1 MTEEAK
7 SFLNKERY
15 DINDLRT
22 IMKMLR
28 SKDGC
33 PWDIEQ
39 THKSIRD
46 NFIEETYEVVEA
58 IDTENPALM
67 REELGD
73 VLLQVV
79 FHSQMSEEDGEFT
92 FDDVADEICRKLI
105 IRHPHVFGDVSV
117 NSVGDVLTNWD
128 DIKKA
133 TKHQKDIGEV
143 LDSVARSLPSLMRAS
158 KLAKKAEKAGVFHS
172 EDIFREISEDELSEK
187 IGKQLFEISASAA
200 KHGIDPEHALYDYC
214 DKFIEKEKNN
224 I

>member
-158 KLAKKAEKAGVFHS
+158 KLAKKAEKAGVYHS

-200 KHGIDPEHALYDYC
+200 KYGIDPEHALYDYC